1 MKKVQINSLKPIAL
15 NIAIPF
21 LVSLVF
27 ALLLFYE
34 EKVPK
39 VVFSIIPYLFYALGA
54 LILWVSWHFNRT
66 RFIFIILP
74 LLLVQLGFEYLNPK
88 KATDLFLYISML
100 FGLHLLLFLF
110 LRERGLFSIW
120 GVFKIVVF
128 VLELA
133 VILFFVFYPNDAIID
148 ALKIKFFTFSL
159 YPLQDIAVGVAI
171 FTVLTLF
178 LLLFFSKQL
187 LYNAS
192 FLMISVIFYLGLYFV
207 KVPYAYKMSLLSIA
221 VIIFILL
228 IRESY
233 RLAFYDELT
242 ALPGRRA
249 LIEDMAK
256 LGMKYSL
263 SMIDIDHF
271 KKFNDTYGHDTGDEV
286 LRMVASKL
294 AEVSG
299 GGKAYRYGGEEFVLL
314 FPSKDADES
323 YRHTD
328 ILRQVIEKSPFVVR
342 NKESSKTI
350 YINISS
356 GVAQKN
362 PQEKDPFEVMK
373 RADNALY
380 KAKKAGRNQVV
391 KA

>member
-1 MKKVQINSLKPIAL
+1 MQINSLKPIGL
-15 NIAIPF
+15 NISIPL
-21 LVSLVF
+21 LVSLLF

-39 VVFSIIPYLFYALGA
+39 IVFSIVPYLFYALSA
-54 LILWVSWHFNRT
+54 IILWVSWHFNRT
-66 RFIFIILP
+66 KLIFIILP
-74 LLLVQLGFEYLNPK
+74 LLLIQLGFEYFSPK
-88 KATDLFLYISML
+88 RATDLFLYVSML
-100 FGLHLLLFLF
+100 FGLHFLLFLS

-120 GVFKIVVF
+120 GVFKIAVF

-133 VILFFVFYPNDAIID
+133 VVLYFVLYPSDMLID
-148 ALKIKFFTFSL
+148 TLKIKFFTFSL
-159 YPLQDIAVGVAI
+159 YPLQDTAVAIAI
-171 FTVLTLF
+171 FTVITLF
-178 LLLFFSKQL
+178 LLLFLNKHL

-192 FLMISVIFYLGLYFV
+192 FLVIAVIFYLGLYFI
-207 KVPYAYKMSLLSIA
+207 KIPYAYKISLLAIA

-228 IRESY
+228 IREFY

-242 ALPGRRA
+242 SLPGRRA

-263 SMIDIDHF
+263 AMIDIDHF

-286 LRMVASKL
+286 LKMVASKL
-294 AEVSG
+294 AQVSG

-323 YRHTD
+323 YKHTD
-328 ILRQVIEKSPFVVR
+328 LLRQVIEKSPFVVR
-342 NKESSKTI
+342 NKENLKTI